1 MDITGLQPVILV
13 WRPETSTLLSLQ
25 VNQRIAAQV
34 LQVAGDQ
41 VLLTLEG
48 VPIVAR
54 LTSSDQATTLAE
66 QRTAHFLVKENLGA
80 SIRLQLLPVGAEVPQ
95 EATSKPLANLA
106 PSLLTMVGLPTDKA
120 NTLIAEAL
128 LREGLPVTP
137 ELVNELRSAL
147 SRVSGW
153 GQGQAQQAAVLKAE
167 GQPVTPETLS
177 LALTQSNSP
186 PLADMVSNLKAKLEQ
201 LAKLPLPPKEA
212 EQLQK
217 AISLLVQLQVNWDT
231 PQADLVENL
240 HQALTTLG
248 QPIERELAKFIQAQQ
263 QDQLPILNTRGGQVG
278 FERELAKFMQETAKL
293 LNTPEGQAKFI
304 QDIAR
309 LLNTPEEQTQFIQ
322 QTARLLNTPAELAKF
337 MQETAKLLNTPEGQ
351 AKFIQDI
358 ARLLNTP
365 EEQTQ
370 FKQQTASLL
379 NTPAEQAKFMQEI
392 ARVLNSPENQAT
404 FQRDL
409 IKFIQGKLQ
418 FPPDIPQKQAA
429 FEAELAQ
436 FVKDN
441 TSLLSTPE
449 RLVVFERELARFVLS
464 RAQLPQT
471 AEGDKEK
478 WMILARLPGEL
489 AGKAPESVAK
499 DIEQLLDRVR
509 WTQFRNV
516 EPQTPPMRGN
526 WLTLELPVI
535 ATAQG
540 NVQSQPEIVQIR
552 IAYQSKGGEKRKID
566 INNTHLVMHF
576 ELDEINSMDVD
587 LAIIERK
594 IGARVTVS
602 NPVLQPMAEDE
613 LPALASGMEELGFI
627 LKTTYCET
635 SLPVIQMAH
644 GTAAGELTPT
654 RNRLDGAGG
663 VDLEV

>member
-1 MDITGLQPVILV
+1 MDITGLQPAILV
-13 WRPETSTLLSLQ
+13 ERPETPTLLSLQ

-41 VLLTLEG
+41 VLLSLEG

-66 QRTAHFLVKENLGA
+66 QRVAHFLVKENLGT

-263 QDQLPILNTRGGQVG
+263 QEQLPILNTRGGQVG
-278 FERELAKFMQETAKL
+278 FER
-293 LNTPEGQAKFI
+293 
-304 QDIAR
+304 
-309 LLNTPEEQTQFIQ
+309 
-322 QTARLLNTPAELAKF
+322 ELAKF

-535 ATAQG
+535 TTAQG

>member
-1 MDITGLQPVILV
+1 MDITGLQPIILV
-13 WRPETSTLLSLQ
+13 GRPETPTLLSLQ

-66 QRTAHFLVKENLGA
+66 QRIAHFLVKENLGT
-80 SIRLQLLPVGAEVPQ
+80 SIRLQLLPVGGEIPQ
-95 EATSKPLANLA
+95 EAALKPLANLA
-106 PSLLTMVGLPTDKA
+106 PSLLTMAGLPIDEA
-120 NTLIAEAL
+120 NKLIAEAL

-147 SRVSGW
+147 SQVPNW
-153 GQGQAQQAAVLKAE
+153 GQGQAQQAAMLKAE

-248 QPIERELAKFIQAQQ
+248 QPIERELAKFFLLAQLQVNRDFPDSNLVENLRQAITALGQPIEPELAKFIQT
-263 QDQLPILNTRGGQVG
+263 DVPLLNIPEGQAG
-278 FERELAKFMQETAKL
+278 FERELAQFIQGATRL
-293 LNTPEGQAKFI
+293 LDTPEGQA
-304 QDIAR
+304 A
-309 LLNTPEEQTQFIQ
+309 
-322 QTARLLNTPAELAKF
+322 
-337 MQETAKLLNTPEGQ
+337 
-351 AKFIQDI
+351 
-358 ARLLNTP
+358 
-365 EEQTQ
+365 
-370 FKQQTASLL
+370 
-379 NTPAEQAKFMQEI
+379 
-392 ARVLNSPENQAT
+392 

-418 FPPDIPQKQAA
+418 FPPDIPEKQAA

-602 NPVLQPMAEDE
+602 NPVLQPLAEDE

-635 SLPVIQMAH
+635 SLPVIQMPL

-654 RNRLDGAGG
+654 RNKLDGTGG